1 MVALGA
7 LAGCQSAQTTAAH
20 KIADAL
26 PRSIGPAAHY
36 DVQVEGDT
44 LALTRGRARRIH
56 VVGQEVQVAPDTT
69 LDVLDIDAHDVSF
82 DTDAKKINKVGRAAF
97 RGTVGQ
103 QNLTQYLA
111 HRRPLVAGLSVRLQA
126 QDVLAEAP
134 VSVAGLHT
142 TAKISGSLAPDPAQ
156 PDHLNF
162 VADAASLGRLPIP
175 AGLVNYALN
184 EINPVFDLSHVT
196 VPITLERASVL
207 NNQIVLQGTAN
218 LNNYSTNNTR
228 R

>member
-103 QNLTQYLA
+103 QNLTEYLA
-111 HRRPLVAGLSVRLQA
+111 HRRPWS
-126 QDVLAEAP
+126 
-134 VSVAGLHT
+134 
-142 TAKISGSLAPDPAQ
+142 
-156 PDHLNF
+156 
-162 VADAASLGRLPIP
+162 
-175 AGLVNYALN
+175 
-184 EINPVFDLSHVT
+184 
-196 VPITLERASVL
+196 RASRSGYRRRTCWRKRRSPSRACT
-207 NNQIVLQGTAN
+207 QRQRSAGA
-218 LNNYSTNNTR
+218 SRPTR
-228 R
+228 HSRII